1 MNILVNFVFILG
13 IAMKAIT
20 NPIDKDDVIILLDM
34 IAVLKTNDINS
45 DNIQQLLGILCIKI
59 INFSKGRK

>member
-1 MNILVNFVFILG
+1 
-13 IAMKAIT
+13 MKAIT